1 MAVFTLWYPCIQVGW
16 VETKGVRVITKSKL
30 VRQLER
36 TKRNPNNY
44 LLTLTLT
51 SPIIDQG
58 HKYLGSILC
67 RKVIV
72 EKLKVS
78 LYFFKSQVDEWINN
92 VNALVKVAKIEPQ
105 LAYAADSEQAA
116 LSKGQI
122 WSLMTWL

>member
-36 TKRNPNNY
+36 AKRNPNNY

-51 SPIIDQG
+51 SPIIDQS

-78 LYFFKSQVDEWINN
+78 LYFVKSQVE
-92 VNALVKVAKIEPQ
+92 
-105 LAYAADSEQAA
+105 
-116 LSKGQI
+116 
-122 WSLMTWL
+122 